1 MYFHCKITHSAACW
15 KFGRLWKTVVRGD
28 CRHLSDYK
36 DVDKWRQLLSGHGIG
51 VDIVLWL
58 WPMQIQYTDAMK
70 AYHNSPAYQSWIAAK
85 GKVDV
90 DTESEEPE
98 KTRRTSVS
106 VELWTFKKPQRTRKL
121 LSFELDSVYLY
132 SVSQK

>member
-1 MYFHCKITHSAACW
+1 MYILHFALIKCNISGLFTYLYYQTISVAE
-15 KFGRLWKTVVRGD
+15 FVMSVM
-28 CRHLSDYK
+28 
-36 DVDKWRQLLSGHGIG
+36 WR
-51 VDIVLWL
+51 
-58 WPMQIQYTDAMK
+58 QIQYTDAMK

-106 VELWTFKKPQRTRKL
+106 AR
-121 LSFELDSVYLY
+121 LSSVLVCL
-132 SVSQK
+132 SCFSSRRHHMW

>member
-1 MYFHCKITHSAACW
+1 
-15 KFGRLWKTVVRGD
+15 
-28 CRHLSDYK
+28 
-36 DVDKWRQLLSGHGIG
+36 
-51 VDIVLWL
+51 
-58 WPMQIQYTDAMK
+58 MQIQYTDAMK